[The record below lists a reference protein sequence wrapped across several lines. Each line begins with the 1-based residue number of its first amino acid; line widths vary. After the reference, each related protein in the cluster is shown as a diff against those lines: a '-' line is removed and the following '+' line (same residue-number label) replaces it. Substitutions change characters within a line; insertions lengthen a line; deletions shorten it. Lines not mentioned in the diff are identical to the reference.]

1 MSPRRP
7 VRASAICA
15 LLSAPALTAQVPAPS
30 AAAPRPLA
38 ITRVTIVDV
47 ESGRM
52 LPNRTVI
59 IRGSRIVTVA
69 AASAT
74 RVPVGARVIDGRS
87 RYLIP
92 GLWDMH
98 VHNPE
103 PGAAAMLPVYIGF
116 GVTGVRDM
124 GSDLLALRRHR
135 DRIARGEMIGPR
147 IVMAGPILDGPFG
160 RPMPP
165 AHRSWRI
172 EVTQASRAR
181 GLVDSLVRAGADFI
195 KVHERLDP
203 ATYRA
208 IVDQARHRGMAVAGH
223 VPAAV
228 GAAAAAAA
236 GQRTIE
242 HLVNVPF
249 ACADDERDALR
260 PTNGLEALF
269 GGCATHDAA
278 ALLRLFVEHETWHT
292 PTLVVQQR
300 VALGPNAS
308 RGDPGL
314 RHVPMPVRELLR
326 SVGPLDLPAPRGA
339 ARARFARFF
348 AKRVWQARQMHAAG
362 VRLLVGTDAPG
373 VAPGWSVHEE
383 MHLFVRS
390 GIPAIDA
397 LRAATIN
404 PARML
409 THTDSLGAIASGKIA
424 DLVLLDANPLAD
436 IRNTLR
442 VRAVVAGGRFYDRA
456 AIDGILR
463 RSTVR

>member
-1 MSPRRP
+1 M
-7 VRASAICA
+7 RAEALCA
-15 LLSAPALTAQVPAPS
+15 LVWAVSLGAQEPAPGV
-30 AAAPRPLA
+30 AAPRPLA
-38 ITRVTIVDV
+38 ITRVTVVDV
-47 ESGRM
+47 EAGR
-52 LPNRTVI
+52 LLREQTVI
-59 IRGSRIVTVA
+59 IRGNRIVTVT
-69 AASAT
+69 ASRET
-74 RVPVGARVIDGRS
+74 RVPVGARVVDGRS

-103 PGAAAMLPVYIGF
+103 PGAAAMLPVYVAH

-124 GSDLLALRRHR
+124 GADLLALRRHR
-135 DRIARGEMIGPR
+135 DRIAAGGMVGPR

-172 EVTQASRAR
+172 EVTQPARAR
-181 GLVDSLVRAGADFI
+181 RLVDSLVAAGADFI
-195 KVHERLDP
+195 KVHERLAAPVHAAIMD
-203 ATYRA
+203 RA
-208 IVDQARHRGMAVAGH
+208 RRRGVAVAGH

-228 GAAAAAAA
+228 GAAAAARA

-249 ACADDERDALR
+249 ACADAERDVLR

-269 GGCATHDAA
+269 GGCATDDPDALA
-278 ALLRLFVEHETWHT
+278 RLFVEHRTWHT

-300 VALGPNAS
+300 VALGPNAA

-314 RHVPMPVRELLR
+314 RHVPVSIREMMR
-326 SVGPLDLPAPRGA
+326 GVGPLDLPAPRGR
-339 ARARFARFF
+339 ARERFARFF
-348 AKRVWQARQMHAAG
+348 EKRVAQVGQLHTAG
-362 VRLLVGTDAPG
+362 VGLLVGTDAPG
-373 VAPGWSVHEE
+373 VAPGWAVHEE
-383 MHLFVRS
+383 MRLLVRA
-390 GIPAIDA
+390 GLPAIEA

-409 THTDSLGAIASGKIA
+409 GAADSLGAVATGNIA
-424 DLVLLDANPLAD
+424 DLVLLDGNPVED

-442 VRAVVAGGRFYDRA
+442 VRAVVTGGRFYDRA
-456 AIDGILR
+456 ALDGILR
-463 RSTVR
+463 RSIVR

>member
-1 MSPRRP
+1 MH
-7 VRASAICA
+7 VKAILA
-15 LLSAPALTAQVPAPS
+15 LLWSTALGAQNPAPGV
-30 AAAPRPLA
+30 AAPRPLA
-38 ITRVTIVDV
+38 ITGASVVDV
-47 ESGRM
+47 ESGRV
-52 LPNRTVI
+52 LRDRTVV
-59 IRGSRIVTVA
+59 IRGTRIVTVGA
-69 AASAT
+69 RVST
-74 RVPVGARVIDGRS
+74 RVPVGARLIDGRG
-87 RYLIP
+87 RYLMP

-103 PGAAAMLPVYIGF
+103 PGAAEILPVYVGY

-124 GSDLLALRRHR
+124 GADLLALRARR
-135 DRIARGEMIGPR
+135 ERIARGEAIGPR

-172 EVTQASRAR
+172 EVTRPARAR
-181 GLVDSLVRAGADFI
+181 RIVDSLVSAGADFI
-195 KVHERLDP
+195 KVHERLSPEVYQAIAD
-203 ATYRA
+203 RA
-208 IVDQARHRGMAVAGH
+208 RRRRVAISGH
-223 VPAAV
+223 VPTAV
-228 GAAAAAAA
+228 GAAAAAEA

-249 ACADDERDALR
+249 ACTDAERDALR
-260 PTNGLEALF
+260 PANGLEALF
-269 GGCATHDAA
+269 GGCAMDDPV
-278 ALLRLFVEHETWHT
+278 ALMRVFVDRGTWHT

-300 VALGPNAS
+300 VALGPGVS

-314 RHVPMPVRELLR
+314 RHVPISVRELLR
-326 SVGPLDLPAPRGA
+326 GVGPLDLPAPQGRS
-339 ARARFARFF
+339 RERFARFF
-348 AKRVWQARQMHAAG
+348 EKRVAQAGRMHAAG

-383 MHLFVRS
+383 MRLLVRAGVS
-390 GIPAIDA
+390 PIDA
-397 LRAATIN
+397 LRAATVQ

-409 THTDSLGAIASGKIA
+409 AATDSLGTIAPGKLA
-424 DLVLLDANPLAD
+424 DILLLDANPLDD

-456 AIDGILR
+456 VLDAILQ